1 MPVLISGV
9 LKDATGTPV
18 QNCTIQLKACRT
30 STTVVV
36 NTVASE
42 NPDDAGRYS
51 MDVEQGQYTVTLL
64 VEGYPPSHAGVITVY
79 DDSKPGTLNDFLGA
93 MTEDDVRPE
102 ALRRFEAMVEEV
114 ARQASEASRN
124 ATVAGQ
130 ASEQAQ
136 TSAGQAAESA
146 TAAVNA
152 VGAAEASA
160 TQAASS
166 AASAESS
173 AGTATT
179 KAGEASASAASADT
193 ARTAAAASAAAA
205 KTSEA
210 NADASRT
217 AAGDSA
223 AAAAA
228 SATAAQT
235 SAARA
240 GASETAA
247 KTSETQAASSA
258 GDAGASATAAAASE
272 KAAKTSE
279 TSARTSE
286 TNAATSAS
294 TAAASATAASSSAS
308 EASSHAAASDTS
320 ASLAAQSSTAAG
332 AAATRAED
340 AAKRAE
346 DIADVISLEDASLT
360 KKGIVKLSS
369 ATDSDSEALAA
380 TPKAVKDVMSETQTK
395 APLDSPA
402 FTGTPTTPT
411 PPDDAKGL
419 QTANAEFVR
428 KLIAALVGSVPESLD
443 TLQELADALGNDPNF
458 ATTIVNKLAGKQPLD
473 DTLTALSGKSVDGLI
488 EYVGLRETINRAGDA
503 LQKSQNG
510 ADIPD
515 KKQFARTIGAV
526 TSTSVT
532 FGESGWFKI
541 ATVFMPQ
548 ATSTAVI
555 KLYGGSGYNVGS
567 FEQAAISELVL
578 RAGNGSPVGITA
590 TLWRR
595 SPAAAN
601 EIAWINTSG
610 DSYDIYINIGR
621 YAYGLI
627 AQYDYTSNA
636 GVILHTSPEFSETK
650 PANATNGQTYT
661 LFNSLMKPTAS
672 DVGALPITGGRL
684 NGSLGI
690 GTDNALG
697 GNSIVF
703 GDNDTGF
710 KWHSDGVLGIYA
722 NNAQVGYIDNS
733 GLHML
738 ADIRTTGTVRAGN
751 VKNIALTSSN
761 NSTLNAQFHLWGDGN
776 RPTVIEL
783 DDDQGWHLYSQ
794 RNPDGSIRF
803 MVNGEIFSTGSI
815 HAGANTISTDGNI
828 YGSLWGGWLNDWINN
843 TIINRYVQDV
853 RLGGIEYAQ
862 AWNGPGF
869 HDTPGYVITGVTN
882 GNSDELIDGVH
893 RRPLQKL
900 IGGVWYN
907 VASI

>member
-9 LKDATGTPV
+9 LKDGTGTPV

-124 ATVAGQ
+124 ATAAGQ

-152 VGAAEASA
+152 AGAAEASA

-173 AGTATT
+173 AVTATT
-179 KAGEASASAASADT
+179 KAGEASVSAESADT
-193 ARTAAAASAAAA
+193 ARTAVAASAAAA

-210 NADASRT
+210 NADVSRT

-228 SATAAQT
+228 SATAAQA
-235 SAARA
+235 SAERA

-258 GDAGASATAAAASE
+258 GDAGASATAAAASK
-272 KAAKTSE
+272 KAAAA
-279 TSARTSE
+279 SAAEAKTSE
-286 TNAATSAS
+286 TNAATSAN

-308 EASSHAAASDTS
+308 AASTHAAASDTS

-380 TPKAVKDVMSETQTK
+380 TPKAVKAVMIEAQTK

-402 FTGTPTTPT
+402 LTGTPTAPT
-411 PPDDAKGL
+411 PETAAAGIEIATAAFVAAKVA
-419 QTANAEFVR
+419 Q
-428 KLIAALVGSVPESLD
+428 LVGSAPETLD
-443 TLQELADALGNDPNF
+443 TLKELADALGNDPNF
-458 ATTIVNKLAGKQPLD
+458 ATTVLNKLAGKQPLD

-488 EYVGLRETINRAGDA
+488 EYVGLRETINHAADA
-503 LQKSQNG
+503 LLKSQNG
-510 ADIPD
+510 GDIPE
-515 KKQFARTIGAV
+515 KPLFVQ
-526 TSTSVT
+526 
-532 FGESGWFKI
+532 
-541 ATVFMPQ
+541 
-548 ATSTAVI
+548 
-555 KLYGGSGYNVGS
+555 
-567 FEQAAISELVL
+567 
-578 RAGNGSPVGITA
+578 
-590 TLWRR
+590 
-595 SPAAAN
+595 
-601 EIAWINTSG
+601 
-610 DSYDIYINIGR
+610 NI
-621 YAYGLI
+621 
-627 AQYDYTSNA
+627 
-636 GVILHTSPEFSETK
+636 
-650 PANATNGQTYT
+650 
-661 LFNSLMKPTAS
+661 
-672 DVGALPITGGRL
+672 GALPASGTAVAANRLASRGALPALTGATRGSDSGLIMGEVYNNGYPTQYGNILRLTGTGDGEILIGWSGTNGAPAPAYIRSHRDTADAEWSEWAMLYTSLNPPPNSYPVGAAIAWPSDATPAGYALMQGQSFDKSAYPLLAIAYPSGIIPDMRGWTIKGKPISGRAVL
-684 NGSLGI
+684 SQEMDGNKSHSHSARAQDTDLGTKSTSSFDY
-690 GTDNALG
+690 GTKSTNTT
-697 GNSIVF
+697 GNHTHQF
-703 GDNDTGF
+703 G
-710 KWHSDGVLGIYA
+710 
-722 NNAQVGYIDNS
+722 GYINS
-733 GLHML
+733 Y
-738 ADIRTTGTVRAGN
+738 
-751 VKNIALTSSN
+751 
-761 NSTLNAQFHLWGDGN
+761 WGDSNHTSFQPGGGAWTQAAGDHAH
-776 RPTVIEL
+776 TV
-783 DDDQGWHLYSQ
+783 Y
-794 RNPDGSIRF
+794 
-803 MVNGEIFSTGSI
+803 
-815 HAGANTISTDGNI
+815 
-828 YGSLWGGWLNDWINN
+828 
-843 TIINRYVQDV
+843 
-853 RLGGIEYAQ
+853 
-862 AWNGPGF
+862 
-869 HDTPGYVITGVTN
+869 
-882 GNSDELIDGVH
+882 
-893 RRPLQKL
+893 
-900 IGGVWYN
+900 IGGHEHT
-907 VASI
+907 